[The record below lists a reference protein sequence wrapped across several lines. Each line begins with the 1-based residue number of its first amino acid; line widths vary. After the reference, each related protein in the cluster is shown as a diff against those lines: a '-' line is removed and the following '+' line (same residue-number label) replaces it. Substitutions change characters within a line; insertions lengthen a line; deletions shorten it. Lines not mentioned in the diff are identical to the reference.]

1 MPFSVANKDLLH
13 RQGTAQ
19 CHVAVWMGGEYMDAG
34 SLCCPSET
42 TTILLIGYTPELSL
56 KV

>member
-13 RQGTAQ
+13 RQGNAQ
-19 CHVAVWMGGEYMDAG
+19 CHVAVLMGGEYMDAG